1 MTDFPPARPVLA
13 ELLAELGWRPEPLA
27 RRLNALATAHGRP
40 ERLHEKTP
48 YKWLRGERPR
58 TPWPGLVAAL
68 LTEGLGREVTA
79 AVLGWPGEV
88 LECVPASTG
97 LVLPWTATGSLRA
110 LHAVAHAGGVD
121 RRLFLTLT
129 GAAVTAPAH
138 EWLLANATGD
148 VARPGSTALPA
159 DVVDHLDTITVFVA
173 DAPRAD
179 EVVVVIAISDAGR
192 PHPRVGKGRV

>member
-1 MTDFPPARPVLA
+1 MTDSAPTRPVLA

-97 LVLPWTATGSLRA
+97 LVLPWTAA
-110 LHAVAHAGGVD
+110 
-121 RRLFLTLT
+121 
-129 GAAVTAPAH
+129 
-138 EWLLANATGD
+138 
-148 VARPGSTALPA
+148 
-159 DVVDHLDTITVFVA
+159 
-173 DAPRAD
+173 
-179 EVVVVIAISDAGR
+179 
-192 PHPRVGKGRV
+192 